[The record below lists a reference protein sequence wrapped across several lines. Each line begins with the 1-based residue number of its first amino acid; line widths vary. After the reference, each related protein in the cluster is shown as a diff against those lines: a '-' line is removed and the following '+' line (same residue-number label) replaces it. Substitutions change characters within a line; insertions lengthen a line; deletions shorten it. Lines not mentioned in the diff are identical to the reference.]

1 MKRRDDRLLGLG
13 VHGAETVHPLSQTGL
28 IHRASVLPQRY
39 SRLMSWVVTLIRTV
53 STWTVGVLA
62 TIVGALIVLGLAL
75 VNPTSP
81 AIDKTIRWWSRMW
94 LLASGTKL
102 EISGQEHV
110 DSNRS
115 YVVVANHQSTL
126 DIMVCFLALPLPI
139 RYLAKKELFRIP
151 LLAQAMRAVGIIE
164 VDRAARSAVHNSVN
178 RQAKDLIAHNR
189 SLIIYAEG
197 TRPRDGV
204 MKSFKKGAFTM
215 AIASQ
220 LPVLPLSMHGTYEA
234 AVPGKPWF
242 RGGSVSAVIDPVIE
256 TAGMVHADADSLR
269 DEVYR
274 IISGRVR
281 DMGGPVG

>member
-1 MKRRDDRLLGLG
+1 MRW
-13 VHGAETVHPLSQTGL
+13 A
-28 IHRASVLPQRY
+28 
-39 SRLMSWVVTLIRTV
+39 VTLLRTV
-53 STWTVGVLA
+53 LTWTVGVLV
-62 TIVGALIVLGLAL
+62 TIAGAVMVLVL
-75 VNPTSP
+75 VLVSP
-81 AIDKTIRWWSRMW
+81 SSPMIEKTIRWWSRMW
-94 LLASGTKL
+94 LMASGTKL
-102 EISGQEHV
+102 EIGGQENV
-110 DSNRS
+110 DPGRS

-126 DIMVCFLALPLPI
+126 DIMVCFLAIPLPI

-189 SLIIYAEG
+189 SLIIYPEG

-204 MKSFKKGAFTM
+204 LRPFKKGAFTM

-242 RGGSVSAVIDPVIE
+242 RGGPVSAVIDPAIE
-256 TAGMVHADADSLR
+256 TAGMTHADADALR
-269 DEVYR
+269 DEAYR
-274 IISGRVR
+274 IISGRVGE
-281 DMGGPVG
+281 MGGAIG